1 MSSRPERGTL
11 RRRLRRPVI
20 VRQRRRV
27 HSGITRLTRPGAPG
41 QASSVALAFVS
52 RLVVGRL
59 GGSPFGSTSR
69 KAPREAVTFMTKD
82 TFMTKPS
89 SDNQKGLSPG
99 PAAGGHG
106 GRRRV
111 PKPAPRAKLETALV
125 SGPEAPTVPQTSP
138 ALLAEL
144 AWGGWGPQS
153 WPWRLS
159 WPWLTPPQKQPV
171 PPGSRSPRSTGSC
184 AARAFGRWSATCWP
198 RGRR

>member
-1 MSSRPERGTL
+1 
-11 RRRLRRPVI
+11 
-20 VRQRRRV
+20 
-27 HSGITRLTRPGAPG
+27 
-41 QASSVALAFVS
+41 
-52 RLVVGRL
+52 
-59 GGSPFGSTSR
+59 
-69 KAPREAVTFMTKD
+69 MTKD

-153 WPWRLS
+153 LAVAA
-159 WPWLTPPQKQPV
+159 LLALENT
-171 PPGSRSPRSTGSC
+171 TTE
-184 AARAFGRWSATCWP
+184 AARAAGLEVAEVDRLLCDPGFWALVGYLLAPGEEVTDTQTILAAGEALS
-198 RGRR
+198 RGFRPPHEVLTQPVTAVP